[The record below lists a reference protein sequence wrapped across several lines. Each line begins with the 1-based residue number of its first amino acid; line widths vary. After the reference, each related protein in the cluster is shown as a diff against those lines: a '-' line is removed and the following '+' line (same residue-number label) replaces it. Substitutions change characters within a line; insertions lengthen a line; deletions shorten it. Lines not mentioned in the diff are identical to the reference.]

1 MQVILLER
9 VDKLGYMGQTVEVKP
24 GFARNFLL
32 PKKKALRATKNNI
45 AYFESQRAQLE
56 ATNIKRREEAEHVAK
71 KLDNV
76 MVTVVRQ
83 ASEMGQLYGSVRSQD
98 VAAALLEV
106 GITVARNQVDSEL
119 AVKTLG
125 IHNAKIILHPEV
137 SVNVLVNVAQSEEE
151 AAVQKEAHTKTA

>member
-9 VDKLGYMGQTVEVKP
+9 VDKLGYMGQTVEVKT

-45 AYFESQRAQLE
+45 AFFESQRAQLE
-56 ATNIKRREEAEHVAK
+56 VTNIKRREEAEHVAK
-71 KLDNV
+71 SLDSV
-76 MVTVVRQ
+76 MVTLVRQ
-83 ASEMGQLYGSVRSQD
+83 ASEMRQLYGSVRSQD
-98 VAAALLEV
+98 VAAALQEV

-119 AVKTLG
+119 AIKTLG

-137 SVNVLVNVAQSEEE
+137 SVNILVNVAQSAEE
-151 AAVQKEAHTKTA
+151 AVVQKEAHIKAA

>member
-9 VDKLGYMGQTVEVKP
+9 VDKLGYMGQTVEVKT

-45 AYFESQRAQLE
+45 AFFESQRAQLE
-56 ATNIKRREEAEHVAK
+56 VTNIKRREEAEHVAK
-71 KLDNV
+71 SLENV
-76 MVTVVRQ
+76 MVTLVRQ
-83 ASEMGQLYGSVRSQD
+83 ASEMRQLYGSVRSQD
-98 VAAALLEV
+98 VAAALQEV

-119 AVKTLG
+119 AIKTLG

-137 SVNVLVNVAQSEEE
+137 SVNILVNVAQSAEE
-151 AAVQKEAHTKTA
+151 AVVQKEMQTKTA

>member
-9 VDKLGYMGQTVEVKP
+9 VDKLGYMGQTVEVKT

-45 AYFESQRAQLE
+45 AFFESQRAQLE
-56 ATNIKRREEAEHVAK
+56 VTNIKRREEAEHVAK
-71 KLDNV
+71 SLENV
-76 MVTVVRQ
+76 MVTLVRQ
-83 ASEMGQLYGSVRSQD
+83 ASEMRQLYGSVRSQD
-98 VAAALLEV
+98 VATALQEV

-119 AVKTLG
+119 AIKTLG

-137 SVNVLVNVAQSEEE
+137 SVNILVNVAQSAEE
-151 AAVQKEAHTKTA
+151 AVVQKEMQSKTA